1 MLEIFDLQGK
11 SLCLVRIRRN
21 TDQKTPSTDKLYTVL
36 SRNLTALKSEG
47 FWIIKLDIL
56 RLKSFHLSLDEC
68 MSSLGDLL
76 PPNANKEVV
85 KLLHNQRSNGYVES
99 KVHS

>member
-36 SRNLTALKSEG
+36 SRNLTPLKSEG

-56 RLKSFHLSLDEC
+56 RLKSFHLSLDEI
-68 MSSLGDLL
+68 
-76 PPNANKEVV
+76 V

>member
-56 RLKSFHLSLDEC
+56 
-68 MSSLGDLL
+68 
-76 PPNANKEVV
+76 
-85 KLLHNQRSNGYVES
+85 
-99 KVHS
+99 